1 MNQKLK
7 LGLYGAFF
15 VGALIF
21 AGLFYSSYKR
31 VNRGSA
37 STNFPPADVSAPVPK
52 KPDSSANDSSQ
63 ASPTTAATE
72 IVATNSP
79 AQRND
84 LPGTNSAPT
93 NGTGVL
99 VPAEKHETVAT
110 ARAPATGRSE
120 MVGYFF
126 GFLVMAVFL
135 GLLIARDIAELFGN
149 RSVEFLLNDEG
160 TGLKKPEYDEAE
172 REWANGNHLDA
183 IRLMRDYVTK
193 NPREQYVALRI
204 AEIYEKDLKNYL
216 AAALEYEEVLKHKL
230 PPDRWGWAA
239 IHLCNLYSKL
249 DKTKE
254 AVELLRRIATE
265 YSETPAAEKAR
276 KRLAMFETVGEEAL
290 DGDLPE
296 TIQSLPP
303 KPVKPEP
310 EAPASNLP
318 PGFRPKK

>member
-1 MNQKLK
+1 MNQKIK

-15 VGALIF
+15 IAAFIF
-21 AGLFYSSYKR
+21 AALFYTSYKR
-31 VNRGSA
+31 VNRA
-37 STNFPPADVSAPVPK
+37 QTSTNYPPVSLST
-52 KPDSSANDSSQ
+52 DL
-63 ASPTTAATE
+63 
-72 IVATNSP
+72 TNITVQP
-79 AQRND
+79 
-84 LPGTNSAPT
+84 TNSALKANANAPASESVLTNPAAVMNETLGT
-93 NGTGVL
+93 NGIVTN
-99 VPAEKHETVAT
+99 AAVAVRQQDAVTT
-110 ARAPATGRSE
+110 ARVPTTGRSE

-135 GLLIARDIAELFGN
+135 GLLVARDIAEFFGN

-160 TGLKKPEYDEAE
+160 TGLKNPEYDEAE

-183 IRLMRDYVTK
+183 IRLMRDYVTR

-204 AEIYEKDLKNYL
+204 AEIYEKDLKNHL

-230 PPDRWGWAA
+230 PPDRWSWAA

-265 YSETPAAEKAR
+265 FSETPAAEKAR
-276 KRLAMFETVGEEAL
+276 KRLAMFETAGEEAL

-296 TIQSLPP
+296 AIQTLPP
-303 KPVKPEP
+303 KTPKAEAESPV
-310 EAPASNLP
+310 SNLP